1 MGERG
6 NRLNRFLDRWAGI
19 PLTFCTAGLRA
30 AAGTASL
37 NMPSEPQRV
46 GFICL
51 GAIGDLLL
59 FSSLIAAVRQRL
71 PRARLYLLTSR
82 GNAATASLIPG
93 IDESVSFG
101 VRQVPAMLD
110 WLRGKK
116 LDVLFDGS
124 QWPRLGAVLSNL
136 SGAPCTVGFDTPGQF
151 RACGYSHRV
160 PHRADRHEVEN
171 FLALGRAVYADL
183 EGDPCLAL
191 PAEAPADAVKADKML
206 VELAEARLPRV
217 YLHMWPSGIHSR
229 LKEWPSGHWAALARE
244 LAGRGF
250 QVCLTGAPGD
260 AARNAAFLVDHADC
274 PAVSLAGDLSLAG
287 LAWMFSG
294 AAGVVA
300 VNTGTMHL
308 AALAGAPTVGLHG
321 PTNPLRWGPRGRSV
335 QSLLPHS
342 GACAYLNLGFEY
354 PDPPLTCLE
363 NLPVDDVLDAL
374 ERMGLRE
381 RAFAANDFPA

>member
-19 PLTFCTAGLRA
+19 PLTVCTAGLRA
-30 AAGTASL
+30 AAGTARL
-37 NMPSEPQRV
+37 NMPAEPQRV
-46 GFICL
+46 GFLCL

-59 FSSLIAAVRQRL
+59 LSSLITALRRRL
-71 PRARLYLLTSR
+71 PHARFYLLTTS

-93 IDESVSFG
+93 IDESASFS
-101 VRQVPAMLD
+101 VRKVPAMLD
-110 WLRGKK
+110 WLRRKK
-116 LDVLFDGS
+116 LDMLFDSS

-136 SGAPCTVGFDTPGQF
+136 SGAPCTVGFDTPGQC

-160 PHRADRHEVEN
+160 PHCADRHEVEN
-171 FLALGRAVYADL
+171 FLALGKAVYDDL
-183 EGDPCLAL
+183 EGEPCLAL
-191 PAEAPADAVKADKML
+191 PVEAPADAVRVDHML
-206 VELAEARLPRV
+206 TELAGACLPRV
-217 YLHMWPSGIHSR
+217 YLHMWPSGIQAR

-250 QVCLTGAPGD
+250 QVCLTGAQGD
-260 AARNAAFLVDHADC
+260 AARNAAFLVAHADC

-287 LAWMFSG
+287 LAWMFSRSAG
-294 AAGVVA
+294 AVS

-321 PTNPLRWGPRGRSV
+321 PTNPLRWGPWGRKV

-354 PDPPLTCLE
+354 PQPLVTCME
-363 NLPVDDVLDAL
+363 NLPVSDVLDAL
-374 ERMGLRE
+374 ARMGVCGPAL
-381 RAFAANDFPA
+381 AAD